1 MIMSPAGVESPA
13 QCGASKKGAKM
24 FRKIT
29 VEVTA
34 VGLALT
40 VLASVAQAEATELTD
55 AQMELITA
63 GAFQVVATT
72 SNLVDS
78 RQITYTFRPATSDF
92 IDNSSPA
99 GVVWTPRAVYWY
111 ANNTAFGVLTNAAGQ
126 TWDGGFTVTPM
137 SDPIRVL

>member
-1 MIMSPAGVESPA
+1 MRPAGIESAQHNVEPA
-13 QCGASKKGAKM
+13 EGGAKM

-63 GAFQVVATT
+63 GAFQIVSGTF
-72 SNLVDS
+72 NLVDS
-78 RQITYTFRPATSDF
+78 LQNTYTFRAATLDF
-92 IDNSSPA
+92 IDNS

-111 ANNTAFGVLTNAAGQ
+111 ANNIAFGVLTNAAGQ
-126 TWDGGFTVTPM
+126 TWDGGFTVTTGPM
-137 SDPIRVL
+137 SGHINVL